1 MGGAMSNFE
10 AIAAVTETL
19 RGRLAAASGL
29 SGTVTTEPL
38 DKLAAHG
45 ANPALNLHLYQ
56 ILPNAHWRNMDI
68 PWKVKPGETGHAPL
82 ALDLRYLLTATAPKP
97 TNAQKDLGIGMRVL
111 HDNPVVDPGGAAVA
125 PFERA
130 RVSMQPLSLDDM
142 EKLWTGV
149 SIPRLLSVAYEV
161 SVVLIE
167 SEVPTR
173 SPLPV
178 LTRGTGSPDSIV
190 VQGEFYPTIE
200 RVEIGDRKFDEWL
213 RGGSRPGR
221 TAAQIDDRIFLYGQG
236 LPSNARA
243 VIHSLMHAE
252 NPDHSEKKLV
262 AADLSVSDRGGLTVD
277 LSQLDFA
284 AAKFPAGP
292 CSISLEIKRD
302 GQHIDIT
309 NAVPFSLAP
318 KIISIVPGA
327 AFTVPQDLTIQFNPP
342 LVDNQAATLIVAN
355 RQVLSNTPPHQ
366 GDTSLAFRL
375 EGVDP
380 GGYPA
385 RLRVD
390 GVDSVVVDIDKGI
403 SSSERPT
410 FSNVVEVKK

>member
-1 MGGAMSNFE
+1 MSNFE

-19 RGRLAAASGL
+19 RGRLAAAPGL

-56 ILPNAHWRNMDI
+56 VLPNAHWRNMDI

-97 TNAQKDLGIGMRVL
+97 TSAQKDLGIGMRVL
-111 HDNPVVDPGGAAVA
+111 HDNPVVDPGGMAVA

-167 SEVPTR
+167 SEVPAR

-178 LTRGTGSPDSIV
+178 LTRGTGSPDSIA
-190 VQGEFYPTIE
+190 VQAELYPTIE
-200 RVEIGDRKFDEWL
+200 RIEIGDRKFDEWL
-213 RGGSRPGR
+213 RSGSRPGR
-221 TAAQIDDRIFLYGQG
+221 TAAQIDDKILLYGQG
-236 LPSNARA
+236 LAANARA
-243 VIHSLMHAE
+243 VIRSLMHAQ
-252 NPDHSEKKLV
+252 NPDHSEKRLE
-262 AADLSVSDRGGLTVD
+262 ADGLSVNERGGLTVD
-277 LSQLDFA
+277 LSLLDFA
-284 AAKFPAGP
+284 AATFPAGP
-292 CSISLEIKRD
+292 CSISLEIERD
-302 GQHIDIT
+302 GQHTDIT

-327 AFTVPQDLTIQFNPP
+327 AFTVPQDLTVQFQPP
-342 LVDNQAATLIVAN
+342 LVENQAATLIVAN
-355 RQVLSNTPPHQ
+355 RQVPPKPPHQ
-366 GDTSLAFRL
+366 GDTSLVFRL
-375 EGVDP
+375 EGLDP
-380 GGYPA
+380 GKYPA
-385 RLRVD
+385 RLRID
-390 GVDSVVVDIDKGI
+390 GVDSMVVPLDTVI
-403 SSSERPT
+403 SSTDRPT
-410 FSNVVEVKK
+410 FSNVVEVRQ

>member
-1 MGGAMSNFE
+1 
-10 AIAAVTETL
+10 
-19 RGRLAAASGL
+19 L

-56 ILPNAHWRNMDI
+56 VLPNAHWRNMDI

-97 TNAQKDLGIGMRVL
+97 TSAQKDLGIGMRVL
-111 HDNPVVDPGGAAVA
+111 HDNPVVDPGGMAVA

-178 LTRGTGSPDSIV
+178 LTRGTGSPDSIA
-190 VQGEFYPTIE
+190 VQAELYPTIE
-200 RVEIGDRKFDEWL
+200 RVEIGDRAFDAWL
-213 RGGSRPGR
+213 RSGSRPGR
-221 TAAQIDDRIFLYGQG
+221 TAAQIDDKIFLYGQG
-236 LPSNARA
+236 LAANARA
-243 VIHSLMHAE
+243 VIRSLMHAQ
-252 NPDHSEKKLV
+252 NPDHSEKRLE
-262 AADLSVSDRGGLTVD
+262 ADGLIDNERGGLTVD
-277 LSQLDFA
+277 LSLLDFA

-292 CSISLEIKRD
+292 CSISLEIERD
-302 GQHIDIT
+302 GQHTDIT

-318 KIISIVPGA
+318 KIISIVPGE
-327 AFTVPQDLTIQFNPP
+327 AFTVPQDLTVQFQPP
-342 LVDNQAATLIVAN
+342 LVENQAATLIVAN
-355 RQVLSNTPPHQ
+355 RQVLPKPPHQ
-366 GDTSLAFRL
+366 GDTSLVFRL
-375 EGVDP
+375 EGLDP
-380 GGYPA
+380 GKYPA
-385 RLRVD
+385 RLRID
-390 GVDSVVVDIDKGI
+390 GVDSMVVPLDTVI
-403 SSSERPT
+403 SSADRPT
-410 FSNVVEVKK
+410 FSNVVEVRQ